1 MAELVIAELQNGRI
15 GANVCLSPRAGRTV
29 LAKQCDE
36 QPYHRISQGV
46 YMTDDNSPEFGRKI
60 ANRRAFLRAGLG
72 TFVVWRVATHN
83 EKAAGRVETQSNRP
97 RPSRSQ
103 LEWQQDELAMFAHF
117 GVNTFTDREWGDG
130 KESPSIFAPTQLD
143 ARQWAR
149 TARAAGFRS
158 LVLTAKHHDGFC
170 LWPTRTTTH
179 SVAASPFRN
188 GSGDVVREMIDACK
202 AEGIRAG
209 LYLSPWDRNNPLY
222 GNSARYNDLYCDQL
236 TELLTQYGKIAE
248 VWFDGANGE
257 GPNGKRQTYDWP
269 RTWALVRK
277 LQPDAVIFSDAG
289 PDVRWCGNE
298 NGSGGETNWSTV
310 NPSVVTYPGID
321 GPGITKSLQNGD
333 PAGTVWRPA
342 EADTSIRPGW
352 FYHEADDAKVRSAA
366 NLFDLYFKSVGRN
379 AKLLLNVPP
388 TRAGLLHETDVSRL
402 MQFRERLTALRESAI
417 TSGVTWSWKGASSPR
432 SGEMQME
439 FSQPQTFSA
448 FRLGEQI
455 AQGQSVARWSLHAME
470 NDSWNVIARGT
481 TIGYARMERIA
492 PITARRVKLVI
503 DEALETPR
511 EVSLALYG

>member
-1 MAELVIAELQNGRI
+1 V
-15 GANVCLSPRAGRTV
+15 
-29 LAKQCDE
+29 
-36 QPYHRISQGV
+36 
-46 YMTDDNSPEFGRKI
+46 
-60 ANRRAFLRAGLG
+60 
-72 TFVVWRVATHN
+72 
-83 EKAAGRVETQSNRP
+83 
-97 RPSRSQ
+97 
-103 LEWQQDELAMFAHF
+103 
-117 GVNTFTDREWGDG
+117 
-130 KESPSIFAPTQLD
+130 
-143 ARQWAR
+143 
-149 TARAAGFRS
+149 
-158 LVLTAKHHDGFC
+158 
-170 LWPTRTTTH
+170 
-179 SVAASPFRN
+179 
-188 GSGDVVREMIDACK
+188 
-202 AEGIRAG
+202 
-209 LYLSPWDRNNPLY
+209 
-222 GNSARYNDLYCDQL
+222 
-236 TELLTQYGKIAE
+236 
-248 VWFDGANGE
+248 
-257 GPNGKRQTYDWP
+257 YDWP

-277 LQPDAVIFSDAG
+277 LQPDAIIFSDAG

-310 NPSVVTYPGID
+310 NPNVVTYPGID

-352 FYHEADDAKVRSAA
+352 FYHEADDAKVRSAD

-417 TSGVTWSWKGASSPR
+417 TRGVTWSWKGASSPR

-455 AQGQSVARWSLHAME
+455 AQGQSVARWSLHSME